1 VSPATRVAGVMDES
15 RVSRVIGTAGLDGG
29 DTRAGVASARNCAF
43 AADIGDADESALGTV
58 LGSALEDPSA
68 SAPSSGFDPARGSAP
83 ACEASIESKR
93 DAPSDAEA
101 EDECEVERESDAVDR
116 TAGVA
121 GAGAII
127 VTRSTPRT
135 TTSVQ
140 PQ

>member
-1 VSPATRVAGVMDES
+1 MSPATRVAGVMDES

-58 LGSALEDPSA
+58 LASALDDASA
-68 SAPSSGFDPARGSAP
+68 SAPSSELDPAWESALVS
-83 ACEASIESKR
+83 EASIEPKW
-93 DAPSDAEA
+93 DAPSDAED
-101 EDECEVERESDAVDR
+101 DEYVVERESDAVAR
-116 TAGVA
+116 TAGIP
-121 GAGAII
+121 GAGATI

-135 TTSVQ
+135 ATSAQ